1 MANKVLSRHRLQ
13 TMAQCAIFAAI
24 LCILSPISVPI
35 GPIPISLGAFA
46 VMLTGIVLGWKKG
59 AVSVLVYLLLG
70 LCGLPVFA
78 GWVSG
83 MTALP
88 GPTGGYLWSFLP
100 MAAIIG
106 CLSARPARN
115 QLLAVLFSI
124 LACIP
129 GIAVCYFL
137 GTLQYVLLTG
147 SSWQAALP
155 VCVVPFIPFDCL
167 KAVCAAAVGVPVRE
181 LLHKAGYLS

>member
-1 MANKVLSRHRLQ
+1 MANKVLSLHRLQ
-13 TMAQCAIFAAI
+13 SMAQCAIFAAI

-35 GPIPISLGAFA
+35 GPVPISLGAFA
-46 VMLTGIVLGWKKG
+46 VMLTGVVLGWKKG
-59 AVSVLVYLLLG
+59 AVSVLVYLVLG

-88 GPTGGYLWSFLP
+88 VSTGGYLWSFLP

-106 CLSARPARN
+106 YLSNKHWEN
-115 QLLAVLFSI
+115 QFYAIVFAA

-129 GIAVCYFL
+129 GIIVCYFL
-137 GTLQYVLLTG
+137 GTLQFVLLTG
-147 SSWQAALP
+147 STWQAALP
-155 VCVVPFIPFDCL
+155 VCVTPFIPFDCA
-167 KAVCAAAVGVPVRE
+167 KAVCAAAIGVPVRT
-181 LLHKAGYLS
+181 LLQKAGYLR